1 MSIMELALALEKFGF
16 GFNKLSYELLEEI
29 KPAGITSVQFKI
41 LQYLSDGELITA
53 SQISSCLGM
62 SVPNTSREVKKL
74 NDKNLILKKT
84 DENDKRVS
92 FITLSQT
99 GAEVMNTTF
108 TRLKKNI
115 SIRYAQLKP
124 GEIDETIKAM
134 ELISEKLLK

>member
-92 FITLSQT
+92 FISLIIHLIHC
-99 GAEVMNTTF
+99 M
-108 TRLKKNI
+108 KK
-115 SIRYAQLKP
+115 SIINVIF
-124 GEIDETIKAM
+124 ED
-134 ELISEKLLK
+134 